1 MSNAAHLR
9 IAAWGKATTTVT
21 VPPAAPPTT
30 PVVTTWVHPDAVA
43 MLITA
48 YTVRE
53 KE

>member
-9 IAAWGKATTTVT
+9 IAAWGKGT
-21 VPPAAPPTT
+21 AAPATT
-30 PVVTTWVHPDAVA
+30 PVVTTMTPAVTTWVHPDAAA